1 MSLLFEWLTQYMILT
16 IYYPLVKRQWDPA
29 YELFIEMKNDGINP
43 DLVAYNALIGAG
55 MAADKP
61 TEVYDVWREMCDQSN
76 NQKGSKVSP
85 DIVTL
90 TEVIATLD
98 SAAGKVKG
106 VKANREWVDE
116 VFAEAVDRGLILRK
130 DSLDTTWE
138 VDLSCMSFPI
148 ARAACRYIFRQITE
162 RSLASAD
169 NDDEDDDNDSVKDL
183 NLITGAHSRMR
194 EYVRGVLRDELRP
207 AVYCI
212 VPKMEQG
219 TLLVKKQM
227 MQNYINGQVK
237 Q

>member
-1 MSLLFEWLTQYMILT
+1 MGRNLIGSRIRLQFLPVLIQGMFHTSLMFVFVVCLEKYKYLITQYMILT

-29 YELFIEMKNDGINP
+29 YELFNEMKNDGIHP

-148 ARAACRYIFRQITE
+148 LGQLVGIF
-162 RSLASAD
+162 LG
-169 NDDEDDDNDSVKDL
+169 K
-183 NLITGAHSRMR
+183 
-194 EYVRGVLRDELRP
+194 
-207 AVYCI
+207 
-212 VPKMEQG
+212 
-219 TLLVKKQM
+219 
-227 MQNYINGQVK
+227 
-237 Q
+237 